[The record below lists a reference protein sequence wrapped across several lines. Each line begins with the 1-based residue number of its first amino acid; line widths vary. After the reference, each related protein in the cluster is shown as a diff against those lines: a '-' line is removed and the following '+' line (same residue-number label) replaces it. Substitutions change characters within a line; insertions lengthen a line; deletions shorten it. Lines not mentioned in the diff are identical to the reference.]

1 MRYSYVAIEGNIG
14 AGKTTLSN
22 MFSERLNAKLVLEE
36 FDENHFLPL
45 FYKEPEKYAFQLE
58 LSFLAERYQQIQ
70 RELITRDLFHQ
81 HVLSDYLFH
90 KCIIFA
96 KNNLDTRSYEL
107 YRNLFQIIEKSLPR
121 PDLVIYLHQ
130 NIETLQE
137 NIKKRGRVYEAEIP
151 GKYLSDI
158 QKEYLNFLKYYK
170 HSPVLMVNTEN
181 LDFVKNEDEF
191 EKIFDLLNGNY
202 KKGKHIIELSS

>member
-158 QKEYLNFLKYYK
+158 QKEYLKFLKYYK
-170 HSPVLMVNTEN
+170 HSPVLMVNTES
-181 LDFVKNEDEF
+181 LDFVKNEDDF

-202 KKGKHIIELSS
+202 KKGKHVIEL